1 MIRGTDHFGHR
12 EAAGIMVDLFW
23 DRRDL
28 GNEFRVEVEDR
39 RGGTPLCPAPGNRAR
54 GDPGLS
60 SPVLGVGRQ
69 AGGVNEDQAW
79 RGPPCLRQG
88 CPQDAVLAR
97 AADEFAL
104 TTVLLFLA
112 VTVVRWLRDPGSV
125 LYIADLN
132 VALVVIGALS
142 GAILTGLIFTPAGK
156 RSGGH
161 MNPAVTV
168 ALWSMGAFPGRRVVP
183 YALAQL
189 AGSAAGA
196 GFARLV
202 WGHAVSLRQVAVG
215 AIRPAPT
222 WQPAAVF
229 VAETVAMTVLIV
241 IVGFL
246 MTRRGS
252 ARLVPYAIGLSVG
265 LVIAFLG
272 PRSGGSIN
280 PARQLGPAV
289 LSGQT
294 TDLWIYLIAP
304 VLGALAGA
312 GTYRLLIRR
321 TENESNTGVTLPCMS

>member
-12 EAAGIMVDLFW
+12 EAAGIASGAS
-23 DRRDL
+23 RS
-28 GNEFRVEVEDR
+28 
-39 RGGTPLCPAPGNRAR
+39 AKRAT
-54 GDPGLS
+54 GS
-60 SPVLGVGRQ
+60 
-69 AGGVNEDQAW
+69 E
-79 RGPPCLRQG
+79 
-88 CPQDAVLAR
+88 CPQDGVLAP

-112 VTVVRWLRDPGSV
+112 VTVVRWLRDQGSAV
-125 LYIADLN
+125 YIADLN
-132 VALVVIGALS
+132 MALVVIGAVS
-142 GAILTGLIFTPAGK
+142 GAILTGLILTPAGK

-168 ALWSMGAFPGRRVVP
+168 ALWSMGAFPVRRVVP
-183 YALAQL
+183 YVLAQL

-196 GFARLV
+196 GSARLV
-202 WGHAVSLRQVAVG
+202 WGHAVSLRQVSVG

-222 WQPAAVF
+222 WQPEAVF
-229 VAETVAMTVLIV
+229 VAEMVGMTVLIL

-246 MTRRGS
+246 MPRRGS
-252 ARLVPYAIGLSVG
+252 ARLIPYAIGLSVG

-272 PRSGGSIN
+272 PRSGGSMN

-294 TDLWIYLIAP
+294 TDLWIYLSAP
-304 VLGALAGA
+304 VLGALAGG

-321 TENESNTGVTLPCMS
+321 TRNESNTGRTLPCMS

>member
-1 MIRGTDHFGHR
+1 
-12 EAAGIMVDLFW
+12 MVTTTKLPGASHSTRQSTASRCPS
-23 DRRDL
+23 DR
-28 GNEFRVEVEDR
+28 
-39 RGGTPLCPAPGNRAR
+39 
-54 GDPGLS
+54 
-60 SPVLGVGRQ
+60 
-69 AGGVNEDQAW
+69 
-79 RGPPCLRQG
+79 
-88 CPQDAVLAR
+88 VLAH
-97 AADEFAL
+97 AADELAL
-104 TTVLLFLA
+104 TTIVLFLA
-112 VTVVRWLRDPGSV
+112 VTVVRWLRDPGSA

-142 GAILTGLIFTPAGK
+142 GAILTGLILSPQGK

-168 ALWSMGAFPGRRVVP
+168 ALWAMGSFPGRRVGP
-183 YALAQL
+183 YVLAQL

-196 GFARLV
+196 GIARLV
-202 WGHAVSLRQVAVG
+202 WGSAVSLPPVAVG

-222 WQPAAVF
+222 WPPAAVF
-229 VAETVAMTVLIV
+229 AAETAGMTVVIL

-246 MTRRGS
+246 MARRRPGA

-265 LVIAFLG
+265 LVIASLG
-272 PRSGGSIN
+272 SRSGGSIN

-312 GTYRLLIRR
+312 GTYRLFIRHR
-321 TENESNTGVTLPCMS
+321 DNESSKGVTLPCMS

>member
-1 MIRGTDHFGHR
+1 MISGTDHFGHR
-12 EAAGIMVDLFW
+12 EAAGIVVDLFW

-39 RGGTPLCPAPGNRAR
+39 RDGTRFVLHPAT
-54 GDPGLS
+54 
-60 SPVLGVGRQ
+60 GREAVQ
-69 AGGVNEDQAW
+69 AFHHPFSASAGKRGVNEDQAW
-79 RGPPCLRQG
+79 RGPPNLRQG

-97 AADEFAL
+97 AGDEFAL
-104 TTVLLFLA
+104 TTVALFLA
-112 VTVVRWLRDPGSV
+112 VTIVRWLRDPGSA

-132 VALVVIGALS
+132 MALVVIGALS

-168 ALWSMGAFPGRRVVP
+168 ALWSMDAFPARRVVP
-183 YALAQL
+183 YVLAQL

-196 GFARLV
+196 GFARLT
-202 WGHAVSLRQVAVG
+202 WGPAVSLRQVAVG

-222 WQPAAVF
+222 WQPGAVF
-229 VAETVAMTVLIV
+229 AAETLSMTVLIL
-241 IVGFL
+241 IVGFV

-252 ARLVPYAIGLSVG
+252 ARLVPCAIGLSVG

-289 LSGQT
+289 LSGQI

-304 VLGALAGA
+304 VLGALAG
-312 GTYRLLIRR
+312 GGMYRLLKRGI
-321 TENESNTGVTLPCMS
+321 EKQSNTEVRQPCMS